1 MSIASP
7 CINVCTLDA
16 EGRRC
21 LGCHRTIDEIAA
33 WGGMDDEE
41 RARVMALLPARGR
54 QLEARAA
61 GVQLARTRTLA
72 CSNCGAAFGCGAEDA
87 DHACWCA
94 GFPPVTPSAERG
106 TCLCPACLAAIAN
119 TTTVDTP

>member
-33 WGGMDDEE
+33 WGGMGDDE
-41 RARVMALLPARGR
+41 RARVMALLPARER
-54 QLEARAA
+54 QLGARADGVLPA
-61 GVQLARTRTLA
+61 GTKTLA
-72 CSNCGAAFGCGAEDA
+72 CSNCGVAFGCGAEDPGH
-87 DHACWCA
+87 DCWCA
-94 GFPPVTPSAERG
+94 GFPPVAPSAERG
-106 TCLCPACLAAIAN
+106 TCLCPACLAAIA
-119 TTTVDTP
+119 TTAKVTP